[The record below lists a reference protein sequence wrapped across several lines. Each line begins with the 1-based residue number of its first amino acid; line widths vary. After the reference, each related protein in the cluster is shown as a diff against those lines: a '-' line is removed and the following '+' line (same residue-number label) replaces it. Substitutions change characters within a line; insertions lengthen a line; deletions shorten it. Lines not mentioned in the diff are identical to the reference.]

1 MESVRVQK
9 FPFRIAGIVG
19 HPGIDIYKMQVVCL
33 SFYFFLDDLVGKAD
47 TVDDVPAGD
56 AGFDGN
62 EGKGDVAKAMA
73 GSGGRMLEKDKQ
85 LFLWPAASPRT
96 FACTRALRTWQR
108 MVTGAM

>member
-62 EGKGDVAKAMA
+62 EGKGDVAKALA
-73 GSGGRMLEKDKQ
+73 GAGGGVLEEDEY
-85 LFLWPAASPRT
+85 LFGVPA
-96 FACTRALRTWQR
+96 
-108 MVTGAM
+108 GAEGHLAGVDD